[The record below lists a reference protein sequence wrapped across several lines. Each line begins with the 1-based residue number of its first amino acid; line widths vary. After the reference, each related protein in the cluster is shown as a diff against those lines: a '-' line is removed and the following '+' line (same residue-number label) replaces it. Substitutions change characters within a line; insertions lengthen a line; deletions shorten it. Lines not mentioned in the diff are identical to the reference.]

1 MLSEGKGGFS
11 DYGEYRQRLTDYIF
25 HGKVPDT
32 QPEDAVAA
40 AQAAVGGPTP
50 ESAMAEA
57 RAMYEASKQ
66 HLEAQ
71 AN

>member
-11 DYGEYRQRLTDYIF
+11 DYGEYRQRLTDYVF
-25 HGKVPDT
+25 HGNVPDAE
-32 QPEDAVAA
+32 PGDAVAA
-40 AQAAVGGPTP
+40 AEAAVGTPTP

-66 HLEAQ
+66 HLDAQ